1 MQKGG
6 KIDEHIRLLSQGA
19 YGCIFK
25 PETTTKQNGNPE
37 FITKI
42 QKMQST
48 SDNETVIGKQIM
60 KIKHYEDYFAPVL
73 KSDKINIGMI
83 EDDEVK
89 KCDFLKKD
97 STNTSYESNQI
108 LYVGKLTLSDY
119 LTEVAKN
126 NPNLFIEIFISGH
139 IILLEA
145 IQRLIG
151 AGIIHYDLREN
162 NIMVRD
168 SDGRPIIIDFGLSID
183 TTTEIKPSEEFY
195 IYNNEYAPWCID
207 IVFISYIVN
216 ELGTEW
222 RTKTA
227 TVPEMTRLVDEY
239 INKNNGIKTILIP
252 DERTSLKTR
261 LIGFFTR
268 YDNKPWQNIYD
279 ELLKYRNSWDNYSI
293 SVIYLFLFD
302 NLNLSQYV
310 GEFPFLE
317 GYKQLLKTIIISSP
331 DERISPKDT
340 TVQINKLFG
349 DIQRTIHKNLQ
360 KTLTATFKVSENIK
374 AVEKKVAISKLA
386 EQEME
391 QKIYIDR

>member
-1 MQKGG
+1 
-6 KIDEHIRLLSQGA
+6 
-19 YGCIFK
+19 
-25 PETTTKQNGNPE
+25 
-37 FITKI
+37 
-42 QKMQST
+42 
-48 SDNETVIGKQIM
+48 
-60 KIKHYEDYFAPVL
+60 
-73 KSDKINIGMI
+73 
-83 EDDEVK
+83 
-89 KCDFLKKD
+89 
-97 STNTSYESNQI
+97 
-108 LYVGKLTLSDY
+108 
-119 LTEVAKN
+119 
-126 NPNLFIEIFISGH
+126 
-139 IILLEA
+139 
-145 IQRLIG
+145 
-151 AGIIHYDLREN
+151 
-162 NIMVRD
+162 
-168 SDGRPIIIDFGLSID
+168 
-183 TTTEIKPSEEFY
+183 
-195 IYNNEYAPWCID
+195 
-207 IVFISYIVN
+207 
-216 ELGTEW
+216 
-222 RTKTA
+222 
-227 TVPEMTRLVDEY
+227 MTRLVDEY

-360 KTLTATFKVSENIK
+360 KTFTATFKVPENIK